1 METRMRR
8 SNLLWGERA
17 YEMMTGIGFKAERG
31 IYHGLGRWYK
41 VPDEID
47 DFVEFIRTKAG

>member
-8 SNLLWGERA
+8 SNLFWGERA